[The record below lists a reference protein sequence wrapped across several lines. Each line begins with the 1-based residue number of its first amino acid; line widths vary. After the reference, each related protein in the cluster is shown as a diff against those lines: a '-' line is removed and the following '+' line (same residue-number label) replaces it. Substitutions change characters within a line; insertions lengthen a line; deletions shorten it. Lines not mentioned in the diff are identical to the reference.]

1 MFFTIMQKL
10 SVWKNLVLR
19 LRTKMLSTN
28 QIAGFF
34 EHQYI

>member
-10 SVWKNLVLR
+10 NVWKNLVIR

-28 QIAGFF
+28 QIVF